1 MQLQEEKSSHT
12 LCADSTTVGIGHFL
26 VCYNVFICLNCVTVR
41 SRHTI
46 NVSVHY
52 ACVCAHAC
60 TATDRGICR
69 VTTMLMRLGHFNE

>member
-12 LCADSTTVGIGHFL
+12 LCADSTTVGIGRFL

-46 NVSVHY
+46 NVSVHMHL
-52 ACVCAHAC
+52 CVHMHAQLLIGGSVVLQQC
-60 TATDRGICR
+60 
-69 VTTMLMRLGHFNE
+69 